1 MAVDRKVNSGGKVG
15 KAEQLKSRDKSPRFA
30 LLKRCSVHTSWVK
43 SEGRLQAITTSHR
56 SSLLPTTLSK
66 QEHVQGAYTF
76 QPQEVQ
82 HLSLVNSCDVS
93 DALLKLDHPH
103 GGFLSGLY
111 GEVHPASNYSCST
124 LSVTDSGK
132 DNVVSSAPGRTY
144 KVCRAGLHCQID
156 HVPPEH
162 ILFVAGPKGTVNALY
177 GGLMSRRA
185 KARAVAG
192 TVVDGRIRDIQE
204 HRDLGYPV
212 FARDTSTVSP
222 QEKLHVGEVNGPVTL
237 QSDEEP
243 KTVIQPGDYLMGDV
257 NGVVCLP
264 QHLAEKVVALIPSQ
278 VEADERIG
286 VEIDNG
292 GSFAEMSRLHRVGV
306 KKARDL

>member
-1 MAVDRKVNSGGKVG
+1 MMTV
-15 KAEQLKSRDKSPRFA
+15 
-30 LLKRCSVHTSWVK
+30 
-43 SEGRLQAITTSHR
+43 EGH
-56 SSLLPTTLSK
+56 
-66 QEHVQGAYTF
+66 Y
-76 QPQEVQ
+76 
-82 HLSLVNSCDVS
+82 
-93 DALLKLDHPH
+93 
-103 GGFLSGLY
+103 
-111 GEVHPASNYSCST
+111 
-124 LSVTDSGK
+124 
-132 DNVVSSAPGRTY
+132 
-144 KVCRAGLHCQID
+144 ID

-243 KTVIQPGDYLMGDV
+243 KIVIRPGDYLMGDV

-264 QHLAEKVVALIPSQ
+264 QHLAEKVLALMPSQ